1 MKKLL
6 GIVVLSLLL
15 SVNVFANHFSY
26 KVPEVKVKEFDR
38 WMGKLKRKDG
48 KWFFKSPKKFK
59 KLDIDN
65 KILDPYRYLDAY
77 PNIKV
82 DYLYGKYDTEY
93 VGFADYVKQFKFDN
107 LNIQEIDY
115 KISDFQTHNIRPYI
129 DRKILPNYINDLT

>member
-59 KLDIDN
+59 KLDIDKDVLAETSNLQLLSTLAMLAPFN
-65 KILDPYRYLDAY
+65 KIDKQAILES
-77 PNIKV
+77 PNISTRINTINSIL
-82 DYLYGKYDTEY
+82 D
-93 VGFADYVKQFKFDN
+93 
-107 LNIQEIDY
+107 LNT
-115 KISDFQTHNIRPYI
+115 FQVVSN
-129 DRKILPNYINDLT
+129 KNPNQLN

>member
-6 GIVVLSLLL
+6 GIVVLSLFL

-59 KLDIDN
+59 KLDIDISEIPTDIQ
-65 KILDPYRYLDAY
+65 KILALE
-77 PNIKV
+77 V
-82 DYLYGKYDTEY
+82 DGIIT
-93 VGFADYVKQFKFDN
+93 
-107 LNIQEIDY
+107 
-115 KISDFQTHNIRPYI
+115 DFPERVRQVLSTN
-129 DRKILPNYINDLT
+129 